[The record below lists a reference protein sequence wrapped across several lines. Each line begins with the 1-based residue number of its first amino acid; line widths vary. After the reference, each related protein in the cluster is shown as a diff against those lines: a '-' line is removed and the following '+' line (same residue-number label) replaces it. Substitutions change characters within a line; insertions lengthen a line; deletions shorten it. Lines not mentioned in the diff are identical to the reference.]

1 MKKTILKTEITKI
14 LNTYSVRKDEFEEI
28 KKEGLENYYKS
39 KFTRGYYIHISEE
52 IEKSTITGRI
62 IVKHIKPNGKI
73 TYNDIWERNEENKL
87 EFIFRNTWKQP
98 ISDAEYIR
106 DLKEDVELMKE
117 QYQKL
122 IIENK
127 NLKEQIEN
135 IKNDFNKNNSNHLQ
149 EEIEKLHQENQKL
162 KNEKK
167 HNARGAG
174 RKPSQERINA
184 IKKVKQLLEAGTS
197 EHEIMNKLG
206 ISKATF
212 YRYKKSIKN

>member
-1 MKKTILKTEITKI
+1 MNSRFSYVPLWALPKPASGSPLDRKK
-14 LNTYSVRKDEFEEI
+14 N
-28 KKEGLENYYKS
+28 
-39 KFTRGYYIHISEE
+39 H
-52 IEKSTITGRI
+52 
-62 IVKHIKPNGKI
+62 
-73 TYNDIWERNEENKL
+73 
-87 EFIFRNTWKQP
+87 
-98 ISDAEYIR
+98 
-106 DLKEDVELMKE
+106 
-117 QYQKL
+117 KL

-149 EEIEKLHQENQKL
+149 EEIEKLYQENQKL

-184 IKKVKQLLEAGTS
+184 IKKAKQLLEAGSS
-197 EHEIMNKLG
+197 EYEIMNKLG